1 MISLLFFVEHDLD
14 PYLSKIQCISS
25 FFISWIYSI
34 EVLNSGSYRR
44 GVIYYSLMEQQKEQQ
59 ITLRKT

>member
-34 EVLNSGSYRR
+34 EVLNSGSYHR
-44 GVIYYSLMEQQKEQQ
+44 GVIYYSLMEQRKEQQ